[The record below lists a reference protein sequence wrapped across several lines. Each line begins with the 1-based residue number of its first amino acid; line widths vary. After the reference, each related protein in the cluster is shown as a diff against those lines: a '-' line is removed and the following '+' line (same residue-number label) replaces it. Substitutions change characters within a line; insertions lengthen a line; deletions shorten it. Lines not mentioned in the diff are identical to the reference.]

1 MSGDGRNGREG
12 EKPDLTKYVS
22 LAERV
27 IYYGAAVLLIAAIAL
42 LFISTVRAFLEIGQ
56 TDLLEVTLVVLDQV
70 LLIFIFVELLN
81 TIGVVIR
88 EREIVAEPFILI
100 GLIAVVRRILGVT
113 VDIEQSLD
121 DSAEFRNL
129 ILELGVLTV
138 LVVALAGALYFTR
151 RVSDGSFRSGRDDV
165 SG

>member
-1 MSGDGRNGREG
+1 MSGEDGEG
-12 EKPDLTKYVS
+12 QKTDLTKYVS

-27 IYYGAAVLLIAAIAL
+27 VYYGAALLLIGAIAL
-42 LFISTVRAFLEIGQ
+42 LFVSTASAFLKIGQ
-56 TDLLEVTLVVLDQV
+56 SGLVEVTLTVLDQV

-113 VDIEQSLD
+113 VDIEQSLNNTT
-121 DSAEFRNL
+121 EFRNL
-129 ILELGVLTV
+129 VLELGVLTV
-138 LVVALAGALYFTR
+138 LVLALSGAFYFTR
-151 RVSDGSFRSGRDDV
+151 RASGRGRSSRRSGT

>member
-27 IYYGAAVLLIAAIAL
+27 IYYGTAVLLIAAIAL

-56 TDLLEVTLVVLDQV
+56 TDLIEVTLVVLDQV

-121 DSAEFRNL
+121 DSTEFRNL
-129 ILELGVLTV
+129 VLELGVLTV
-138 LVVALAGALYFTR
+138 LVVALAGAFYFIR
-151 RVSDGSFRSGRDDV
+151 RVSDGSFRSGRDDG